1 MPAIA
6 FNLVLAQGEVLP
18 SPLPVTATP
27 CGEETLAEELLPAGD
42 TSLRAVMN
50 RSIDGG
56 VADSS
61 GTSRGLRSDEDFF
74 VFSACRA
81 LADAIVVGAQTVRSE
96 PYRRPKGRAGI
107 RKLRPS
113 GKEFP
118 ALVVVTASGI
128 LPPGLDP
135 DWPTY
140 LAIPTGSDLP
150 AAFPQERILPFGS
163 LPDLRAQLHQMG
175 LRHLL
180 LEGGPSLLAG
190 FLAESLVDELC
201 LSESH
206 LTLGAG
212 STPLLGGDAPS
223 AQQSARW
230 RLETL
235 LVGTE
240 VTFSR
245 YRRRKIS

>member
-1 MPAIA
+1 MPEVA
-6 FNLVLAQGEVLP
+6 FNLVLSGGRVLP
-18 SPLPVTATP
+18 SPLPITATP
-27 CGEETLAEELLPAGD
+27 QGEETLAEELLPAGD
-42 TSLRAVMN
+42 TSLRAVVN
-50 RSIDGG
+50 RSIDGA

-107 RKLRPS
+107 RRLRPS
-113 GKEFP
+113 GQEFP
-118 ALVVVTASGI
+118 ALVVVTASGA

-140 LAIPTGSDLP
+140 LAIPAGSDLP
-150 AAFPQERILPFGS
+150 TAFPRERILPFAS

-190 FLAESLVDELC
+190 FLSASLVDELC

-212 STPLLGGDAPS
+212 NPPLLGGDAVPG
-223 AQQSARW
+223 QQSVRW

-235 LVGTE
+235 LVGAE
-240 VTFSR
+240 VTCSR
-245 YRRRKIS
+245 YISAG